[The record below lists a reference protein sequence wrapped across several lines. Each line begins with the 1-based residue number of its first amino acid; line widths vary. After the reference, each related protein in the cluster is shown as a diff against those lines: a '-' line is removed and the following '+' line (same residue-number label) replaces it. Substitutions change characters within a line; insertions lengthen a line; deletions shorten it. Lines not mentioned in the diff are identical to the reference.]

1 MPGSSLSAEIARRAK
16 VPPMP
21 PSWLRA
27 FRTTWR
33 TLTGWPAQ
41 TPVGHSPTES
51 HGRQPQPHAGARG
64 MSAAADPGGGA
75 ALDRGTSV
83 APPPLLPPPAPPDF
97 HQHSEQP
104 VDADQRARL
113 RALSTTLPSPDREII
128 LLRAVAGVSIPDIVA
143 ILGVTPAAVRRAQS
157 QALSA
162 LPPAATAHG
171 PPPTTRQRVVL
182 LPHVRHH
189 SNNRRAGRATGMNQ
203 DDSPQPPPAHNGGTT
218 RVIAANTQWHDA
230 ELALKVARHSFDR
243 WLVAGH
249 QDTPYLAIMHAHHT
263 HVALH
268 EAARAI
274 TMLVDT
280 VHAETVPLIT
290 TPAAER

>member
-1 MPGSSLSAEIARRAK
+1 
-16 VPPMP
+16 MP

-51 HGRQPQPHAGARG
+51 NGRQPQPHAGARG
-64 MSAAADPGGGA
+64 MSTAADPGGGA

-83 APPPLLPPPAPPDF
+83 APPPLLPPPAPTNF

-104 VDADQRARL
+104 VDADQCARL
-113 RALSTTLPSPDREII
+113 RALSATLPSPDREII
-128 LLRAVAGVSIPDIVA
+128 LLWAVAGVSIPDIVA

-162 LPPAATAHG
+162 LPPAATANG
-171 PPPTTRQRVVL
+171 PLPAIRQRVVL

-189 SNNRRAGRATGMNQ
+189 PNNRRAGRATGMNH
-203 DDSPQPPPAHNGGTT
+203 DESLRPPPAHHGGTT
-218 RVIAANTQWHDA
+218 RVISANTQWHDA
-230 ELALKVARHSFDR
+230 ELALKVARRGRCEQASDPSRTVGGAGFVHRTRRLHRHGVHHQGPHYDR
-243 WLVAGH
+243 TDRL
-249 QDTPYLAIMHAHHT
+249 P
-263 HVALH
+263 
-268 EAARAI
+268 
-274 TMLVDT
+274 
-280 VHAETVPLIT
+280 T
-290 TPAAER
+290 TPAAKAPTTSANCAAKT